1 MTAAYDSFL
10 IFYSL
15 SFRPFSLDS
24 FDVYA
29 KHFTV
34 MNYKDSE
41 NLKQVREQPQNWW
54 QHFLSLLIDLPSFLI
69 FFAKITSFALH
80 VFHS

>member
-1 MTAAYDSFL
+1 MELLLSKWLMTVYNSFL
-10 IFYSL
+10 IFYSF

-34 MNYKDSE
+34 MNYQDSE
-41 NLKQVREQPQNWW
+41 NLKQVREQQQKWR
-54 QHFLSLLIDLPSFLI
+54 QHSLSFIDRFAFLI
-69 FFAKITSFALH
+69 LL
-80 VFHS
+80 